1 MPIDPSFAEL
11 LSDPRNTVRPPPA
24 HVPMDKVRQ
33 AADGAMAQGELP
45 ELHSITDTHVSLED
59 RDIPIRHYRPADKD
73 ALPAIV
79 FCHGGGFV
87 WGSIDTHDGICRRL
101 AAQTGAAVIS
111 VGYRLAPKT
120 RFPGPVEDVF
130 GVLQEISR
138 SADALAIDPEAIAL
152 CADSAGAAIC
162 VSVTALAAR
171 AGLQLRHLGLFYPAL
186 DPSCNS
192 PSQHEFSE
200 GPLLTKAAME
210 WFWSSYLGAYEGHS
224 DIPLPHDIPDFSV
237 LPQTT
242 IVTAEFDPLRDEGA
256 DFFNRLKD
264 AGVDARLTC
273 HSGMIHGFLSLPTTS
288 PRNEAAFQKVCTRLR
303 EALETKGKDAGRGVR

>member
-24 HVPMDKVRQ
+24 HVPMDKVRR

-45 ELHSITDTHVSLED
+45 ELHSITDAHVSLEG
-59 RDIPIRHYRPADKD
+59 RDIPIRHYRPTDKD
-73 ALPAIV
+73 ALPAIL

-101 AAQTGAAVIS
+101 AAQTNAAVIS
-111 VGYRLAPKT
+111 VGYRLAPET
-120 RFPGPVEDVF
+120 RFPGPVQDVF

-138 SADALAIDPEAIAL
+138 SAAALAIDPQAIAL
-152 CADSAGAAIC
+152 CADSAGGAIC
-162 VSVTALAAR
+162 VSVSALAAR
-171 AGLQLRHLGLFYPAL
+171 TGLQLSHLGLFYPAL

-192 PSQHEFSE
+192 PSQHKFSE

-210 WFWSSYLGAYEGHS
+210 WFWSCYLGADKRSG
-224 DIPLPHDIPDFSV
+224 DIPLPHEIPDFSV

-264 AGVDARLTC
+264 ADVNARLTC
-273 HSGMIHGFLSLPTTS
+273 HTGLIHGFLSLPTTS
-288 PRNEAAFQKVCTRLR
+288 PRNEAAFQEVCTRLR
-303 EALETKGKDAGRGVR
+303 EALETNGKDAGRGV